1 MKVLSDNQVIEL
13 ATVDDA
19 ASIAASE
26 KVLSPVIAS
35 AGLTKNWLSYAIKE
49 GFYQATDIKL
59 DGVPVYRFFWHI
71 NDQKFVEINFS
82 LQLCNKTSDKFLW
95 AIGADMLARKVGA
108 RGIGCVSRRRG
119 MVQRCV
125 FEGGWKIIGVRM
137 EKVIY
142 EPQPA

>member
-1 MKVLSDNQVIEL
+1 MKVTSDNELIEL
-13 ATVDDA
+13 ATVTDA
-19 ASIAASE
+19 ESIAASDRA
-26 KVLSPVIAS
+26 LSPVIAS

-49 GFYQATDIKL
+49 GFYQVTDILL
-59 DGVPVYRFFWHI
+59 DGVPMYRFFWHI

-82 LQLCNKTSDKFLW
+82 LQLGKSDKFLW

-119 MVQRCV
+119 MVQRLV
-125 FEGGWKIIGVRM
+125 FGNGWKVIGVRM

-142 EPQPA
+142 EPLQTA